1 MTRRRRALTAEEI
14 ALWTHVTEEVDPLV
28 TPAQSGARGHDAA
41 GTGAAGRPGR
51 RGTPRPPS
59 PMPKKPGR
67 ARPAPIPETPRPPPL
82 TPLAPLDRHERRRL
96 ARGTR
101 AIDGRIDLH
110 GMRQAE
116 AHGALRGFL
125 AHAQLQGFAVVLVIT
140 GKGRDGAP
148 GPARRGA
155 RACCAASCRNGS
167 AWPDLRPLVV
177 GFEEAHQGHG
187 GGGALYVRLRRA
199 RRGPAA

>member
-1 MTRRRRALTAEEI
+1 MTRRRRALTADEI
-14 ALWTHVTEEVDPLV
+14 ALWTHVTKEVDPLV
-28 TPAQSGARGHDAA
+28 TRRRAGRAATMPPEPDPPAGPADAA
-41 GTGAAGRPGR
+41 
-51 RGTPRPPS
+51 RPPPP

-67 ARPAPIPETPRPPPL
+67 ARPAPAPEAPRPPPL

-148 GPARRGA
+148 GLAGEERGVLRRVVPQWL
-155 RACCAASCRNGS
+155 RMAA
-167 AWPDLRPLVV
+167 LRPLVV